1 LKCIAGFATNPLPSF
16 LDWTKNYLG
25 YFGYIHLQKQ
35 IGPAIICFTT
45 IFVLHEA
52 PHETNSVF
60 ELFPYEWN
68 KTSAFVHKP
77 NPETSESKK
86 KSFQENQ

>member
-1 LKCIAGFATNPLPSF
+1 LLYC
-16 LDWTKNYLG
+16 
-25 YFGYIHLQKQ
+25 
-35 IGPAIICFTT
+35 TT

-52 PHETNSVF
+52 PHEINYVF

>member
-1 LKCIAGFATNPLPSF
+1 VYCRLCRQPTSIIFGLDKELSGIFWIYSLAKTNRTSH
-16 LDWTKNYLG
+16 YLL
-25 YFGYIHLQKQ
+25 Y
-35 IGPAIICFTT
+35 CTT

-52 PHETNSVF
+52 PHEINYVF